1 MNGSLVPANTKKST
15 LILGMFRLVPDVV
28 IAASGTIT
36 TVILL
41 IAVSNFNVP
50 IWGLILCLLPMLIC
64 VLLVLP
70 IPNYHNT
77 LCAIQ
82 SILEFYQG
90 RRKYIWRGWCLVRE
104 YDKNKQ

>member
-15 LILGMFRLVPDVV
+15 LILGMFRPYPDVV
-28 IAASGTIT
+28 IAASGVGATF
-36 TVILL
+36 VILF
-41 IAVSNFNVP
+41 IISNFKVP
-50 IWGLILCLLPMLIC
+50 VWLLILALMPAIIC
-64 VLLVLP
+64 VILVVP

-82 SILEFYQG
+82 SIIGFYQG

-104 YDKNKQ
+104 YENK